1 MSVKKKKTKDMC
13 MRELC
18 DTSQEVATRM
28 NEILDL
34 AEQEERELTDAERNE
49 LRELQEYDDRLHAR
63 ARAAANETREHY
75 GSRLNSHLDEVV
87 RENFRKGVRTEMV
100 FMRDVMMVS
109 DVNTG
114 GLVPLNVMDILKPLE
129 EGTIYNKV
137 GISLPTG
144 LSGTYEWPTYET
156 VTATISGEGV
166 ALTDTTFNFSKL
178 TASPERV
185 GIKIPATSQSLLQS
199 QGILERII
207 RTELPNSVARL
218 INKIAFSRTKV
229 NSSTNLQGPFVGKTV
244 GTISEVP
251 TAKELN
257 LMKAGILASGI
268 DGEHMAY
275 VMSKT
280 MEAILEVEPINK
292 EGVYIPMIQNH
303 MLLGLPVFSTNLMQD
318 SDGTQYVGIG
328 DWRYQMIGLFHQ
340 IRFILDPYTL
350 ADKDEI
356 RFVLNCDYAT
366 KCLRP
371 EAFAIS
377 KATKAVETGGSGG
390 SGGNNQG
397 GETG

>member
-1 MSVKKKKTKDMC
+1 MSVKKKKTKDMR

-87 RENFRKGVRTEMV
+87 RENFRNGVRTEMV

-114 GLVPLNVMDILKPLE
+114 GLVPLYVMDILKPLE

-144 LSGTYEWPTYET
+144 LSGTYEWPAYET
-156 VTATISGEGV
+156 VTATIAGEGV
-166 ALTDTTFNFSKL
+166 SLTDTTFDFSKL

-185 GIKIPATSQSLLQS
+185 GIKIPASSQSLLQS

-244 GTISEVP
+244 GTLSEVP

-303 MLLGLPVFSTNLMQD
+303 MLLGLPVFTTNLMQD

-377 KATKAVETGGSGG
+377 KATKAVGTGGSGG
-390 SGGNNQG
+390 SGGNTQG

>member
-1 MSVKKKKTKDMC
+1 MSVEKKKTKDMN
-13 MRELC
+13 MREIA
-18 DTSQEVATRM
+18 DASQAVATRM
-28 NEILDL
+28 NEILDA
-34 AEQEERELTDAERNE
+34 AEKEERELTDAERTE
-49 LRELQEYDDRLHAR
+49 LRELQAYDERLLAR
-63 ARAAANETREHY
+63 ARAGANETREKY
-75 GSRLNSHLDEVV
+75 GNKLNAHLDEVV
-87 RENFRKGVRTEMV
+87 RENFKKGVRTEMV

-109 DVNTG
+109 DVNAG

-129 EGTIYNKV
+129 EGTIYDKV

-144 LSGTYEWPTYET
+144 LSGTYEWPVYEA
-156 VTATISGEGV
+156 VTATVAGEGV
-166 ALTDTTFNFSKL
+166 ALSDTKLDFSKL
-178 TASPERV
+178 TASPERI

-207 RTELPNSVARL
+207 REELPKSVARL

-229 NSSTNLQGPFVGKTV
+229 NSTTNLQGPFVGKTV
-244 GTISEVP
+244 GTVSETP

-268 DGEHMAY
+268 DGEHMAW
-275 VMSKT
+275 VMSKS

-303 MLLGLPVFSTNLMQD
+303 ILLGLPVFTSNFMQD
-318 SDGTQYVGIG
+318 ADGSQYVGIG

-366 KCLRP
+366 KCLRS

-377 KATKAVETGGSGG
+377 KATKATKSAGAGAGA
-390 SGGNNQG
+390 
-397 GETG
+397 

>member
-1 MSVKKKKTKDMC
+1 MLLDKNKTKDMT
-13 MRELC
+13 MREIC
-18 DTSQEVATRM
+18 DASQAVATRM
-28 NEILDL
+28 NEILDA
-34 AEQEERELTDAERNE
+34 AEKEERELTDAERKE
-49 LRELQEYDDRLHAR
+49 LRELQDYDDRLLAR
-63 ARAAANETREHY
+63 SRAAANETRERY
-75 GSRLNSHLDEVV
+75 GNRLSAHLDEVV
-87 RENFRKGVRTEMV
+87 RENFKGGVRTEMV

-109 DVNTG
+109 DVNAG

-129 EGTIYNKV
+129 EETIYNKV

-156 VTATISGEGV
+156 VTATIAGEGV
-166 ALTDTTFNFSKL
+166 ALSDTTFDFSKL

-207 RTELPNSVARL
+207 RDELPKSVARL

-244 GTISEVP
+244 GTLSETP

-257 LMKAGILASGI
+257 LMKAGVLASGI
-268 DGEHMAY
+268 DGEHMAW
-275 VMSKT
+275 VMSKA

-292 EGVYIPMIQNH
+292 EGIYIPMIVNH
-303 MLLGLPVFSTNLMQD
+303 MLLGLPVFTSNFLQD
-318 SDGTQYVGIG
+318 ADGTQYIGLG

-356 RFVLNCDYAT
+356 RFILNCDYAT
-366 KCLRP
+366 KCLRS

-377 KATKAVETGGSGG
+377 KATKAAAAGGGG
-390 SGGNNQG
+390 GTGGNNQG
-397 GETG
+397 GGAG

>member
-1 MSVKKKKTKDMC
+1 MPLDKKKTKDMT
-13 MRELC
+13 MREIC
-18 DTSQEVATRM
+18 DASQAVATRM
-28 NEILDL
+28 NEILDA
-34 AEQEERELTDAERNE
+34 AEKEERELTDAERKE
-49 LRELQEYDDRLHAR
+49 LRELQDYDDRLLAR
-63 ARAAANETREHY
+63 SRAAANETRERY
-75 GSRLNSHLDEVV
+75 GNRLGAHLDEVV
-87 RENFRKGVRTEMV
+87 RENFKKGVRTEMV

-109 DVNTG
+109 DVNAG

-156 VTATISGEGV
+156 VTATIAGEGV
-166 ALTDTTFNFSKL
+166 ALSDTIFNFSKL

-207 RTELPNSVARL
+207 RDELPKSVARL

-244 GTISEVP
+244 GTLSETP

-257 LMKAGILASGI
+257 LMKAGVLASGI
-268 DGEHMAY
+268 DGEHMAW
-275 VMSKT
+275 VMSKA
-280 MEAILEVEPINK
+280 MEAILEVEPVNK
-292 EGVYIPMIQNH
+292 EGIYIPMIVNH
-303 MLLGLPVFSTNLMQD
+303 MLLGLPVFTSNFLQD
-318 SDGTQYVGIG
+318 TDGTQYIGLG

-340 IRFILDPYTL
+340 MRFILDPYTL

-366 KCLRP
+366 KCLRS

-377 KATKAVETGGSGG
+377 KATAGGGG
-390 SGGNNQG
+390 TGGNNQG
-397 GETG
+397 GDTG

>member
-1 MSVKKKKTKDMC
+1 MPVEKKKTKDKT

-18 DTSQEVATRM
+18 DTSQAVATRM

-34 AEQEERELTDAERNE
+34 AEKEERELTDAERKE
-49 LRELQEYDDRLHAR
+49 LRELQDYDDRLHAR

-75 GSRLNSHLDEVV
+75 GSSLNSHLDEVV

-114 GLVPLNVMDILKPLE
+114 GLVPLNVLDILKPLE
-129 EGTIYNKV
+129 ESTIYNKV

-156 VTATISGEGV
+156 VTATIAGEGV
-166 ALTDTTFNFSKL
+166 ALSDTTFGFSKL

-207 RTELPNSVARL
+207 RTELPNAVARL
-218 INKIAFSRTKV
+218 INKIAFSRSKV

-251 TAKELN
+251 TARELN

-303 MLLGLPVFSTNLMQD
+303 MLLGLPVFTTNLMQD

-350 ADKDEI
+350 ADKDEV

-377 KATKAVETGGSGG
+377 KATKATVATQPS
-390 SGGNNQG
+390 QG
-397 GETG
+397 GGGAG

>member
-1 MSVKKKKTKDMC
+1 MSVEKKKTKDMT

-18 DTSQEVATRM
+18 DASQTVATRM
-28 NEILDL
+28 NEILDA
-34 AEQEERELTDAERNE
+34 AEKEEREMTDAERKE
-49 LRELQEYDDRLHAR
+49 LRDLQAYDERLLAR
-63 ARAAANETREHY
+63 SRAAARETHERY
-75 GSRLNSHLDEVV
+75 GNRLSAHLDEVV
-87 RENFRKGVRTEMV
+87 RENFRKGVRTDMV

-114 GLVPLNVMDILKPLE
+114 GLVPLNVMDILQPLE
-129 EGTIYNKV
+129 EATIYNKV

-156 VTATISGEGV
+156 VTATIAGEGV
-166 ALTDTTFNFSKL
+166 ALSDTTFDFSKL

-229 NSSTNLQGPFVGKTV
+229 NSSTNLAGPFVGKTV

-292 EGVYIPMIQNH
+292 EGIYIPMIQNH
-303 MLLGLPVFSTNLMQD
+303 MLLGVPVFTSNLMQD

-377 KATKAVETGGSGG
+377 KATVQTPSAS
-390 SGGNNQG
+390 QG
-397 GETG
+397 GGAG